1 MYKCSA
7 NDNIPNVYGRYA
19 AGGGGG
25 GGGGG
30 GNSQWIGKSGGPI
43 YYLSNVGIGT
53 SNPLSTLDVNG
64 NVYISERLQVDE
76 SFSVNTHSLN
86 IVFNTL
92 NIPYLNAMNVY
103 TSNTLQVDDSF
114 YVDSNSVNMVFNTL
128 AIPYILSN
136 VVTANIYIGD
146 GGLLSNIHVSSFGN
160 VNGGQSTNYTVSPN
174 DYYIG
179 CSSGITVFLPQGS
192 TLSSGKTYV
201 IKDEAGTASVNH
213 ITIQPYSGN
222 LIDGQ
227 TSETLAVNYISI
239 TLLWTG
245 TRWSII

>member
-1 MYKCSA
+1 MYKCNA
-7 NDNIPNVYGRYA
+7 NDNIPNVYGRYGA
-19 AGGGGG
+19 AAG

-53 SNPLSTLDVNG
+53 KNPLTTLDVNG
-64 NVYISERLQVDE
+64 NVYISESLQVDN
-76 SFSVNTHSLN
+76 SFSVNTQSLN
-86 IVFNTL
+86 VVFNTL

-103 TSNTLQVDDSF
+103 TSNSLQVDSSF

-128 AIPYILSN
+128 AIPYVLSTS
-136 VVTANIYIGD
+136 VTANIYNGD
-146 GGLLSNIHVSSFGN
+146 GGLLSNIHASTFGN
-160 VNGGQSTNYTVSPN
+160 TVGGQTVNYTASPN

-192 TLSSGKTYV
+192 SLSSGKTYV
-201 IKDEAGTASVNH
+201 IKDEAGTAAVNH
-213 ITIQPYSGN
+213 ITIQPYTGD

-227 TSETLAVNYISI
+227 TSETLAVNYISVS
-239 TLLWTG
+239 LLWTG